1 MTYPYLLMMNWST
14 LPSELQEKILTLVPS
29 RSIPQCKQV
38 CKSWKDI
45 IETRL
50 KKNMFGEVSK
60 FVEKVETI
68 EVGDLGDDGNEREF
82 ELWGACENNIVIK
95 SDDRYNRDNYINLMV
110 YNLVT

>member
-1 MTYPYLLMMNWST
+1 
-14 LPSELQEKILTLVPS
+14 
-29 RSIPQCKQV
+29 
-38 CKSWKDI
+38 
-45 IETRL
+45 
-50 KKNMFGEVSK
+50 MFGEVSK

-110 YNLVT
+110 YNLVTKDTWRIGSIGPTVASYTSSGAHDLNFGLGLLNWV